1 MTANLFTV
9 NYARMILLSILF
21 SFLGNV
27 AGLILSYYLNVP
39 SGALIIF
46 VLILIFFAAK
56 IIKTFAKKNRPAMA

>member
-1 MTANLFTV
+1 
-9 NYARMILLSILF
+9 MILLSILF